1 MRKTNAYTLIELLAV
16 VSVIAILAAM
26 FVVKWDPAKK
36 SGDDGKIIS
45 NLTEI
50 RIKMEFCRSDS
61 LTKSYSG
68 CENETKTQELIQE
81 ADSLNVNKTLNLNNN
96 GTDYCLEAQ
105 LNSGQWYCVDSS
117 MTSKKY
123 DSDPSCSSSN
133 YACESGGPTS
143 P

>member
-1 MRKTNAYTLIELLAV
+1 MRKKAFTLIELMVV
-16 VSVIAILAAM
+16 VSVIAILAGM
-26 FVVKWDPAKK
+26 FIIQGEPAKK

-45 NLTEI
+45 NLTEA
-50 RIKMEFCRSDS
+50 RIKMELCRNDS
-61 LTKSYSG
+61 LINSYNG
-68 CENETKTQELIQE
+68 CENETNTQELIQE
-81 ADSLNVNKTLNLNNN
+81 ADSLNGDKVVNLNNN

-117 MTSKKY
+117 MTAQEY

-133 YACESGGPTS
+133 YSCEAGGPTT